1 MSERKVAP
9 GLARPN
15 NEQPVGPITFKIGND
30 CHLGSWRLAAPRDPI
45 DNCLVA
51 RDRWKRDQPRKD
63 FFNSHGAAL
72 PAQFTGYRHRNRK
85 QELSLPNSV
94 AL

>member
-1 MSERKVAP
+1 MTS
-9 GLARPN
+9 
-15 NEQPVGPITFKIGND
+15 ND
-30 CHLGSWRLAAPRDPI
+30 CHLGSHYLPVQPYPI

-72 PAQFTGYRHRNRK
+72 PAQFAGYGHRNRE

>member
-1 MSERKVAP
+1 
-9 GLARPN
+9 
-15 NEQPVGPITFKIGND
+15 
-30 CHLGSWRLAAPRDPI
+30 
-45 DNCLVA
+45 VA
-51 RDRWKRDQPRKD
+51 RDGWQCDWPRKD

>member
-1 MSERKVAP
+1 VAL
-9 GLARPN
+9 GLELPHCDK
-15 NEQPVGPITFKIGND
+15 QVGPITFMTSND
-30 CHLGSWRLAAPRDPI
+30 CHLGSHYLPVPPYPI

-51 RDRWKRDQPRKD
+51 RDGRRCDQPRKD
-63 FFNSHGAAL
+63 FFNRHSADL
-72 PAQFTGYRHRNRK
+72 PVQFAGYRHRNRK